1 MFRNE
6 INRPAFLTQYGDINN
21 KSIVKMPVNKRVGL
35 GDYEIVRP
43 GMTEPPIM
51 PRSFVGFDALR
62 EMDEEQFGVRVQLGD
77 TTITKLLTISIPDPS
92 DKSWLDEYQRRK
104 DLGESDDDLKKSP
117 PLGREQRKT
126 NKDLQFGQ
134 RGNTPSENIAALEAL
149 IKQGFTE
156 SRDERIE
163 LGKRIAE
170 VLGHQTRTRDEIL
183 DEMKRNT
190 SDTMDALRDTNIRVG
205 DVENLTRASINEIR
219 DVSAQQKKDVLDI
232 LKAIDSKRISDADKK
247 ELYDEVTK
255 IINTL
260 PKNDPNI
267 RGDIDQLLQD
277 VASLANITKTE
288 RETLAKELVTK
299 FDDISRQIA
308 KQETTLNDLEQ
319 RLLIQIRTLPIE
331 TRIKV
336 EDSLRRQLDSIKDF
350 SREQYDEMKKVLD
363 TVSDQNESLLRR
375 LESGEFN
382 KVMEGVKKLEL
393 PTSFK
398 ESNIPHKL
406 WTPEQV
412 RDDNRVMLWILA
424 NAQNSEYP
432 VKKVRGLEVPKPIS
446 KSSLDEWASSDASY
460 IDYILDVPNFLLISV
475 GDAISNAES
484 GIDNGQIDGIPAQE
498 FNARNTAAFLEYQN
512 KMLQTI
518 KLLDAP
524 PAYEEPEAKDQKQDL
539 TADMMN
545 KPSSNI
551 NQLRAYFAQNPT
563 DGIINYYIAPS
574 RNRLLLTD
582 IFKIEKS
589 IDPDRWINSTVD
601 KINQEMKDGKFKS
614 SGKGTISGL
623 MGNMI
628 ERLRMDPAI
637 YKTISEV
644 KGLGNLYRAWN
655 SVTWQSAKKKIKGI
669 TIEDTPDTDI
679 KYNGESF
686 SMTTVKL
693 WREFLKDVVK
703 AELRKVP
710 QILSTGLQ
718 GFGKRKKTRR

>member
-1 MFRNE
+1 MFRHE
-6 INRPAFLTQYGDINN
+6 ITRPAFLTQYGDINN

-288 RETLAKELVTK
+288 REALAKEL
-299 FDDISRQIA
+299 IA
-308 KQETTLNDLEQ
+308 KLDNISQWITKQDKTLFDLEQ
-319 RLLIQIRTLPIE
+319 KLMIQIRTLPIE
-331 TRIKV
+331 TQIKV
-336 EDSLRRQLDSIKDF
+336 EESLRKQLDSIKDF

-375 LESGEFN
+375 FESGEFN

-393 PTSFK
+393 PKSFK

-412 RDDNRVMLWILA
+412 RSDNRVILWILS
-424 NAQNSEYP
+424 NAKNSEYP
-432 VKKVRGLEVPKPIS
+432 VMKTRGLEVPKPIS
-446 KSSLDEWASSDASY
+446 KSSLDEWASSESSY
-460 IDYILDVPNFLLISV
+460 IDYILDVPNFLLTSV
-475 GDAISNAES
+475 SNAIKDAES

-498 FNARNTAAFLEYQN
+498 FNARNTLAFLEYQKN
-512 KMLQTI
+512 MLSAT
-518 KLLDAP
+518 AP
-524 PAYEEPEAKDQKQDL
+524 PPYEEPDEKDQKQEL
-539 TADMMN
+539 TTDMLN
-545 KPSSNI
+545 DPQSYI
-551 NQLRAYFAQNPT
+551 NELRAYFTQNPT
-563 DGIINYYIAPS
+563 DG
-574 RNRLLLTD
+574 LLRFFRSKGKLILTD
-582 IFKIEKS
+582 IFKLEKS
-589 IDPDRWINSTVD
+589 IDPNKWIDYAFD
-601 KINQEMKDGKFKS
+601 KINNEIMNGTFGKADTVSKIMTSIIENLRDDPEIGEMLTKLPKDGGRIKS
-614 SGKGTISGL
+614 
-623 MGNMI
+623 
-628 ERLRMDPAI
+628 
-637 YKTISEV
+637 
-644 KGLGNLYRAWN
+644 NLYRAWN
-655 SVTWQSAKKKIKGI
+655 QSTWQSAQKKIKGV
-669 TIEDTPDTDI
+669 TLQDTPSDDI
-679 KYNGESF
+679 YFKNDNF
-686 SMTTVKL
+686 TKTTALLWKL
-693 WREFLKDVVK
+693 VLKDVINDS
-703 AELRKVP
+703 LRIVP
-710 QILSTGLQ
+710 QKLSFGLE
-718 GFGKRKKTRR
+718 GFGKRKRKKTRR